1 MSTSEGAKEEDEDAE
16 YVFYFYQERGRGE
29 ERRGE
34 RERERTSKH
43 PVQWRERDELM
54 IENFDLTL
62 HEKEILFFSVIY
74 MCYV

>member
-1 MSTSEGAKEEDEDAE
+1 MSTSEGAKEEDGGAE

-29 ERRGE
+29 ER

-62 HEKEILFFSVIY
+62 HEKEILLFSVIY
-74 MCYV
+74 MCFV